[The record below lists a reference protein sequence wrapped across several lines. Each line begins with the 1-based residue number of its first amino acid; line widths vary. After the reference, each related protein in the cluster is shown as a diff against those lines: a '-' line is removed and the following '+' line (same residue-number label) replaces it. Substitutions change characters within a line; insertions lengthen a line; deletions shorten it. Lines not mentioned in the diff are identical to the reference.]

1 MCTGLS
7 NAFNMVMVCGDKEYC
22 LSAVMSIRLGNRAA
36 NQITAMMTAIMPS
49 VVNNCSPRLCLN
61 SAVISVRSMA
71 TDQPVSINPAIKR
84 MLDTTLELT
93 ESEFAKADAISKP
106 MPAISMSPERNEVS
120 MLSTPLQIA
129 AVNGESNRTH
139 TKEKYDGFATQ

>member
-1 MCTGLS
+1 
-7 NAFNMVMVCGDKEYC
+7 
-22 LSAVMSIRLGNRAA
+22 
-36 NQITAMMTAIMPS
+36 
-49 VVNNCSPRLCLN
+49 
-61 SAVISVRSMA
+61 
-71 TDQPVSINPAIKR
+71 

-106 MPAISMSPERNEVS
+106 MPAMSMSPERNEVS

-129 AVNGESNRTH
+129 AVNGEGNRTH